1 MKNRI
6 IRVII
11 AAMSMVLLTSCNSI
25 KVHQYSSRSYNT
37 DSMLCLISN
46 KVCNTLNSMTAI
58 HEVTASDSTLNKWNN
73 TEVYFVRSR
82 TDYDMVTEVLE
93 NRNGKI
99 IIEVIEGTVLDDCG
113 NGSDECGFYVKY
125 DETRFLKGDKVQSVF
140 VYNPDTNYADDILY
154 RVDTLID

>member
-1 MKNRI
+1 
-6 IRVII
+6 
-11 AAMSMVLLTSCNSI
+11 
-25 KVHQYSSRSYNT
+25 
-37 DSMLCLISN
+37 
-46 KVCNTLNSMTAI
+46 MTAI
-58 HEVTASDSTLNKWNN
+58 HEVAASDSTLNKWNN
-73 TEVYFVRSR
+73 AEVYFVRTR

-99 IIEVIEGTVLDDCG
+99 IIEVLEATVLDDCG